1 MAKAIKLAYCEI
13 DHIML
18 RPNTKYIFIPIE
30 GCVECETKL
39 MKYNVRS
46 GMDNAMKGNA

>member
-18 RPNTKYIFIPIE
+18 RPNTKYIFIPVDGCE
-30 GCVECETKL
+30 GCAEKL
-39 MKYNVRS
+39 RKYKE
-46 GMDNAMKGNA
+46 AHA